1 MDGKKIRKIG
11 YNALISLL
19 LLTAATG
26 IGYLFQSNGLLDT
39 NIVMIYMLCVLFV
52 TSMTEGF
59 VYGIIAAVLAM
70 GAFNYFFVTPY
81 YSLNVD
87 HPSYLTAM
95 VSMLFA
101 ALVTSMITSKSKMNE
116 KEAREREFE
125 TSTLLGLTNQ
135 MTEADSMEEIAVNV
149 VKYTSSILKCDI
161 ACMITQE
168 DGRLCSR
175 YLRRVQGDEQRWEKL
190 KEQEELER
198 DFSNPDRPEY
208 RDGPEYRDWP
218 VYGQKGLLGALRIPL
233 AEAGKLKQE
242 QIRLFVSMKET
253 ASLAMEHRR
262 VLEQQIHDNELVVKE
277 RYRST
282 LLRSISHDFR
292 TPLAGIMGTCGIL
305 LDMMGETDEKSRLV
319 WDISRDAQWL
329 YELVENVLSLTRLRE
344 GELIHK
350 EPEACEEVIE
360 TAIRRIRGRSG
371 KRRLRIEVPQECL
384 VVPMDIRLIEQVLVN
399 LLDNAVK
406 HTAEDGEISVTVE
419 QRKEDAVFEV
429 MDDGEGIS
437 KEDLPYLFQLF
448 YTTHGVHTD
457 KKKGTG
463 IGLEICESIVRA
475 HGGKIYAM
483 AREDKS
489 GAVFQFTIPT
499 NQAGRKEG
507 QQDDAKRDN
516 TGY

>member
-1 MDGKKIRKIG
+1 MDGRKIRKIG
-11 YNALISLL
+11 YNALVSLL
-19 LLTAATG
+19 LLAAATG
-26 IGYLFQSNGLLDT
+26 TGYLFRSNGLLDT

-70 GAFNYFFVTPY
+70 CAFNYFFVTPY

-125 TSTLLGLTNQ
+125 TSTLLSLTNQ
-135 MTEADSMEEIAVNV
+135 MSEAESMVEIAVNV

-161 ACMITQE
+161 ACMITQD
-168 DGRLCSR
+168 DGRLCGR
-175 YLRRVQGDEQRWEKL
+175 YLRRVQGLEQIWEDLLDK
-190 KEQEELER
+190 EELEKA
-198 DFSNPDRPEY
+198 FLGPVRPEF
-208 RDGPEYRDWP
+208 RDGPVYRDWP
-218 VYGQKGLLGALRIPL
+218 VYGQNGLLGALRIPL
-233 AEAGKLKQE
+233 RESGKLTQAQMKM
-242 QIRLFVSMKET
+242 FFSMKET
-253 ASLAMEHRR
+253 ASLAMERKR
-262 VLEQQIHDNELVVKE
+262 VLKQQIHDNELVIKE

-282 LLRSISHDFR
+282 LLRSISHDLR
-292 TPLAGIMGTCGIL
+292 TPLAGIMGTSGIL
-305 LDMMGETDEKSRLV
+305 LDMMGEKDEKSRLV
-319 WDISRDAQWL
+319 EDISRDAQWL
-329 YELVENVLSLTRLRE
+329 YELVENVLGLTRLQE
-344 GELIHK
+344 GELLHK

-360 TAIRRIRGRSG
+360 TAIRRIRGRS
-371 KRRLRIEVPQECL
+371 RARILRIKVPQECL

-406 HTAEDGEISVTVE
+406 HTAENGEISLSVRRRE
-419 QRKEDAVFEV
+419 NEAVFEV
-429 MDDGEGIS
+429 MDDGDGIS
-437 KEDLPYLFQLF
+437 REDMPYIFQLF
-448 YTTHGVHTD
+448 YTTHGVHKD

-463 IGLEICESIVRA
+463 IGLAICESIVRA

-489 GAVFQFTIPT
+489 GAVFQFTIPIK
-499 NQAGRKEG
+499 QEHMGEAAG
-507 QQDDAKRDN
+507 
-516 TGY
+516 